1 MLETLRSLSAQ
12 YIRFF
17 ILRHQAGEIPAAVT
31 HNSLALVST
40 LSSVALLILCNLG
53 TQVHL
58 MLTQPSSRTKA
69 SSVKREWEI
78 PVCFL
83 KVLPRRDTLHSG
95 HMSLV
100 TTSGD
105 LWM

>member
-1 MLETLRSLSAQ
+1 MRL
-12 YIRFF
+12 
-17 ILRHQAGEIPAAVT
+17 AGEIPAAVT

-40 LSSVALLILCNLG
+40 LSSVALLILGNLG

-69 SSVKREWEI
+69 SSVKRVEV

-83 KVLPRRDTLHSG
+83 KVHPRHDIFHSG
-95 HMSLV
+95 HMTV
-100 TTSGD
+100 TSDDSRWPLDVNRAGK
-105 LWM
+105 

>member
-1 MLETLRSLSAQ
+1 MLETPRSLSAH
-12 YIRFF
+12 YIGFF
-17 ILRHQAGEIPAAVT
+17 ILMHLAEEIPAAVA
-31 HNSLALVST
+31 HNSLALAST

-53 TQVHL
+53 TRVHL
-58 MLTQPSSRTKA
+58 MLTQPSS
-69 SSVKREWEI
+69 VKREWEM

-83 KVLPRRDTLHSG
+83 KVHPRHDTFPSG